1 MGNDFAMNDQ
11 SLSRSFSV
19 RENDRDEF
27 FHSSTYA
34 GAQNTG
40 RIGATANGKSVAER
54 QNLNEKRRF
63 VRGYENASLTSQITA
78 YRERAAKEFERAQLE
93 KLEKSQNSEDT
104 TSKDTETFSIRDTE
118 QREKT
123 KVGGI
128 EKNEP
133 IKAGYRY
140 SEDRKARQESGTYG
154 GSDFRSGERGTTNYK
169 EYTTAAKQNFGQGY
183 TRRSSAMGTGGVPDF
198 GQRFTPDFGRSVERE
213 YGLGKP
219 NNESRGGLSANQ
231 NGTNRIGSQGSTISN
246 SQRFTNNNFRMKFG
260 PNT

>member
-1 MGNDFAMNDQ
+1 MGYDFALNDQ
-11 SLSRSFSV
+11 ELARSFSLRDDN
-19 RENDRDEF
+19 REEF
-27 FHSSTYA
+27 FHSSGYA
-34 GAQNTG
+34 GGQNSSK
-40 RIGATANGKSVAER
+40 IGTASFGKTVAER

-78 YRERAAKEFERAQLE
+78 YRERATKEFERTQLE
-93 KLEKSQNSEDT
+93 KLERSQNNEDT

-118 QREKT
+118 QRGKT
-123 KVGGI
+123 KVGEF

-140 SEDRKARQESGTYG
+140 SEDKKARQESGTYG
-154 GSDFRSGERGTTNYK
+154 GSDFRSEERGATSYK

-183 TRRSSAMGTGGVPDF
+183 VRKSSATGTGGRQDF

-219 NNESRGGLSANQ
+219 NNESRGGLNADQ
-231 NGTNRIGSQGSTISN
+231 NRANRIGSQGSAISN

-260 PNT
+260 PST

>member
-78 YRERAAKEFERAQLE
+78 YRERATKEFERAQLE
-93 KLEKSQNSEDT
+93 RSQNNEDT

-123 KVGGI
+123 KVGENG
-128 EKNEP
+128 KNEP

-154 GSDFRSGERGTTNYK
+154 GSDFRSEERGATNYK
-169 EYTTAAKQNFGQGY
+169 EYTTVAKQNFGQSY
-183 TRRSSAMGTGGVPDF
+183 ARRSSVTGTGSVPDF

-219 NNESRGGLSANQ
+219 NNESRGGLNADQ
-231 NGTNRIGSQGSTISN
+231 NRANRIGSQGSAISN

-260 PNT
+260 PST

>member
-63 VRGYENASLTSQITA
+63 VRGYQITA
-78 YRERAAKEFERAQLE
+78 YRERATKEFERAQLE
-93 KLEKSQNSEDT
+93 KLERSQNNEDT
-104 TSKDTETFSIRDTE
+104 TSKDTEIFSIRDTE

-154 GSDFRSGERGTTNYK
+154 GSDFRSEERGATSYK

-183 TRRSSAMGTGGVPDF
+183 ARKSSATGTGGITVF
-198 GQRFTPDFGRSVERE
+198 GQRFSPDFGRSVERE

-219 NNESRGGLSANQ
+219 NNESRGGLNADQ
-231 NGTNRIGSQGSTISN
+231 NRASRIGSQGSAISN

-260 PNT
+260 PST